1 MAGKVDFKLI
11 AARALASI
19 DSLLNTWLP
28 GGKREGHEYKA
39 LNPVR
44 SDRKIGSFSINTKTG
59 AWADFADDAKGGD
72 LISLYGYLHGLEPL
86 AAAIE
91 VAGQVGVDVP
101 ERAPKSAQGKAA
113 RAVKA
118 VSESVAEDVGKWV
131 PVLPVPEA
139 AHPPPKAHPFRGIPN
154 FVWYYRDGLGQMLGM
169 VCRFYDSENQKV
181 TVPLTFCRHSNT
193 GAVGWRWISFAD
205 PRPLYIPGLK
215 FTDQKTRLIVEG
227 EKCADVAHELLHDR
241 FDVATWPG
249 GGKAVEKADWGAFGE
264 GDKVIIWPDC
274 DAQRERLSKEEKSSG
289 VSRESKP
296 LLPEDKQPGM
306 IAANKIAQLLIERG
320 CVVRIVGIPAPG
332 EAPDGWDIADAVEA
346 GLGTEMLKAFILDN
360 LREPVS
366 PAPLPDGQTPDEI
379 APPEEAVV
387 SLPQIST
394 LLAHFALIYG
404 KTDVWDGLN
413 RQLMKKAGFIAA
425 FGRDLAKEWLEHP
438 QRRTLDAAA
447 LPRLKR
453 GRAVE
458 GGAGGDRLSEMLP
471 RFTLLYGTV
480 TVWDNVINEVL
491 SLESLRAAYS
501 VDVVKRWQEH
511 QARHIIDSK
520 NLVFDPTQKVSPDT
534 HINMFD
540 GFPVHP
546 QADEKLCQPII
557 DLLYELCS
565 SEEDGAGAADWILK
579 WLAYPLQHPGAKMQT
594 AILMFGEKQGTGKSL
609 FFEGIVRAIYG
620 EYGTTAGQHQLDSQF
635 TEWRSR
641 KLFILFEEVLSRS
654 DRYNHLGTIKHMI
667 TGRDMRINPKNLPER
682 VESNHLNSV
691 FLSNEPQ
698 PIPLELEDRRFMVV
712 EARNFITEK
721 FKDEIILAINSGGIA
736 AFYHYLLNYDLGKF
750 DPHTKP
756 IATRA
761 KSKIIDFGMPGWEVF
776 YRDWKGERLYIPY
789 CSCVTE
795 DLYVVYRR
803 WCDKAYEKP
812 LTLTKFSSLLSNRE
826 PKFRTSVLRGSKQ
839 KQLTIFKIELPDKTE
854 TVSDQCDRFRQA
866 ADIKVGD

>member
-11 AARALASI
+11 AARALASV
-19 DSLLNTWLP
+19 DSLLNAWLP

-44 SDRKIGSFSINTKTG
+44 ADRKLGSFSINVNTG

-72 LISLYGYLHGLEPL
+72 LISLYGYLHSLEPL
-86 AAAIE
+86 AAAVE
-91 VAGQVGVDVP
+91 VAGQVGVSVP
-101 ERAPKSAQGKAA
+101 DILPKRA
-113 RAVKA
+113 RAQAVPAVKKVLTKPA
-118 VSESVAEDVGKWV
+118 DDAGKWV
-131 PVLPVPEA
+131 PVLPVPGDAPEC
-139 AHPPPKAHPFRGIPN
+139 PKAHPFRGIPDH
-154 FVWYYRDGLGQMLGM
+154 VWHYRDSAGQLLGM
-169 VCRFYDSENQKV
+169 ICRFTNSEGGKEII
-181 TVPLTFCRHSNT
+181 PLTFCRHSDT
-193 GAVGWRWISFAD
+193 GAVCWRWISFAD

-249 GGKAVEKADWGAFGE
+249 GGKAVDKAYWSAFGE
-264 GDKVIIWPDC
+264 GDKAIIWPDC
-274 DAQRERLSKEEKSSG
+274 DAQREKLSKEEKDAG
-289 VSRESKP
+289 VDRESKP
-296 LLPEDKQPGM
+296 FLPEDKQPGM
-306 IAANKIAQLLIERG
+306 IAAERIASLLIDRG
-320 CVVRIVGIPAPG
+320 CVVRIVGVPAPG
-332 EAPDGWDIADAVEA
+332 AVADGWDIADAAVEGWDA
-346 GLGTEMLKAFILDN
+346 ERLKAFILDN
-360 LREPVS
+360 LRPPAS
-366 PAPLPDGQTPDEI
+366 PAPLPNEKT
-379 APPEEAVV
+379 PEENVV
-387 SLPQIST
+387 SIPQIGT

-413 RQLMKKAGFIAA
+413 RQLMKKTGFVAA
-425 FGRDLAKEWLEHP
+425 FGRDLAKEWMEHP
-438 QRRTLDAAA
+438 HRRTLDAAA

-453 GRAVE
+453 GRAIE

-480 TVWDNVINEVL
+480 TVWDNVTCKVL

-511 QARHIIDSK
+511 SVRLIVDAE

-546 QADEKLCQPII
+546 KADETLCQPII

-565 SEEDGAGAADWILK
+565 SEEDGAAAADWILK
-579 WLAYPLQHPGAKMQT
+579 WLAYPLQHPGAKMQS

-641 KLFILFEEVLSRS
+641 KLFVLFEEVLSRS

-667 TGRDMRINPKNLPER
+667 TGRDMRINPKGLPER
-682 VESNHLNSV
+682 VEANHLNSV

-712 EARNFITEK
+712 EARNFITDK
-721 FKDEIILAINSGGIA
+721 FKNEIVLAINSGGIA
-736 AFYHYLLNYDLGKF
+736 AFYHYLLNYDLSGF

-756 IATRA
+756 FATRA
-761 KSKIIDFGMPGWEVF
+761 KGKIIDFGMPGWEVF
-776 YRDWKGERLYIPY
+776 YRDWKDERLAVPY
-789 CSCVTE
+789 CSCATE
-795 DLYVVYRR
+795 DLYAVYRR

-826 PKFRTSVLRGSKQ
+826 TKFRTSVLRGSKQ
-839 KQLTIFKIELPDKTE
+839 KQLTIFKIEQPDKTE
-854 TVSDQCDRFRQA
+854 SISEQCDRFRRE

>member
-1 MAGKVDFKLI
+1 MANKVDFKLI
-11 AARALASI
+11 AARALASV

-44 SDRKIGSFSINTKTG
+44 SDRKVGSFSINTKTG

-72 LISLYGYLHGLEPL
+72 LISLYAYLHSLEPL

-91 VAGQVGVDVP
+91 VAGQVGVDIP
-101 ERAPKSAQGKAA
+101 GRAPKSAQGKAA

-118 VSESVAEDVGKWV
+118 VSKPVAEDAGKWA
-131 PVLPVPEA
+131 PMLPVPEGA
-139 AHPPPKAHPFRGIPN
+139 PPPPKAHPFRGIPN
-154 FVWYYRDGLGQMLGM
+154 FVWYYRDGLGQLLGM

-181 TVPLTFCRHSNT
+181 TVPLTFCRHSKT
-193 GAVGWRWISFAD
+193 GALGWRWISFPD
-205 PRPLYIPGLK
+205 PRPLYIPSLVFAAGK
-215 FTDQKTRLIVEG
+215 ARLIVEG
-227 EKCADVAHELLHDR
+227 EKCADVAHELLRDR

-249 GGKAVEKADWGAFGE
+249 GGKAVHKADWSAFGA

-274 DAQRERLSKEEKSSG
+274 DAQHEKLTPEEKARG
-289 VSRESKP
+289 VTPESKP
-296 LLPEDKQPGM
+296 LLPEKKQPGVV
-306 IAANKIAQLLIERG
+306 AADKIAKILIERG
-320 CVVRIVGIPAPG
+320 CVVRMVGIPAPG
-332 EAPDGWDIADAVEA
+332 TVPDGWDIADAASDGQTVEQIN
-346 GLGTEMLKAFILDN
+346 LFIRGA
-360 LREPVS
+360 LREPTFPEPDS
-366 PAPLPDGQTPDEI
+366 PSPLLDEKT
-379 APPEEAVV
+379 PEETVV

-413 RQLMKKAGFIAA
+413 RQLMKKTGFIAA

-438 QRRTLDAAA
+438 HRRTLDAAA

-511 QARHIIDSK
+511 QARHIIDAK

-565 SEEDGAGAADWILK
+565 SEEDGAAAADWILK

-609 FFEGIVRAIYG
+609 FFEGVVRAIYG

-641 KLFILFEEVLSRS
+641 KLFVLFEEVLSRS

-682 VESNHLNSV
+682 VESNHLNSA

-698 PIPLELEDRRFMVV
+698 PIPIELEDRRIMVV
-712 EARNFITEK
+712 EARNFISDQ
-721 FKDEIILAINSGGIA
+721 FKNEIVLAINGGGIA
-736 AFYHYLLNYDLGKF
+736 AFYHYLLNYDLGNF
-750 DPHTKP
+750 GPHTKP
-756 IATRA
+756 LATRA

-776 YRDWKGERLYIPY
+776 HRSWRDCLLSVPY

-826 PKFRTSVLRGSKQ
+826 TKFRTSVLRGSKS
-839 KQLTIFKIELPDKTE
+839 KQLTIFKIELPDKAE
-854 TVSDQCDRFRQA
+854 TVSDQCEKFRQA
-866 ADIKVGD
+866 ADIKAGD